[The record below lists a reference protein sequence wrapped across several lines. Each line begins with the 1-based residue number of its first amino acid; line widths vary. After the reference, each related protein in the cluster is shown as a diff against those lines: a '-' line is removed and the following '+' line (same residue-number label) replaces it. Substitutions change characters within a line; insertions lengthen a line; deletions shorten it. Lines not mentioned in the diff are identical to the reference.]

1 MGKELFDNIPSK
13 VADLLSDVKNGRIG
27 LPDLQRPFV
36 WKDNKVRELLDS
48 MMKGYPIGYIMLW
61 ASPDDYENTGYIGKN
76 DKMYKRP
83 DDLVIDGQQ
92 RLTALLAAMYGV
104 TIKDK
109 NYKERKIRISF
120 NPLTREFAVWTQA
133 YERNPEWISEISS
146 VFAADQEHNISKFRK
161 AYIKTA
167 NEGRTKNNEPE
178 LTEDEED
185 IIEEN
190 INDLLNLGIYSL
202 PTLKINSKADE
213 EDVADIFVRVNSG
226 GQNLTE
232 KNFIETL
239 IAVYDNDV
247 HDKINKINSKADEED
262 VADIFVRVNSGG
274 QNLTEKNFIETLI
287 AVYDNDVHD
296 KINKFCAESRIP
308 ANGTSFNQILQV
320 DPSHLIRMSVGVG
333 FRRARLRYA
342 YMLLR
347 GKNLKTGEITQDVR
361 EENLKIFK
369 ESLDMVTNLNNWHAF
384 MNLFASAG
392 YLKGSLVASSNA
404 VVFSYVLYLI
414 GKYDYKVSSV
424 VNNWHAFMNL
434 FASAGYLKGS
444 LVASSNAVVFSYVL
458 YLIGKYDY
466 KVSSV
471 ELQKII
477 RKWIFMSTITG
488 FYTGSTESEV
498 EKQFAD
504 LRDVHNADEF
514 VAYLNSV
521 IANRFTDDYFEY
533 SLPAELNS
541 SSATSPAWYGYVAA
555 INVLGTPMLFSTAP
569 LSQYFVLGTS
579 GDKNSVDKHHIFP
592 KHYLEEI
599 GYDNDRDRNQIA
611 NFTYLDYAT
620 NIDISDAPPAEYVG
634 RYRDKLGEDGYK
646 LACAQNALPEN
657 FEQLSYPEFLSQRR
671 LLMAQIVKKAYNEL
685 NK

>member
-13 VADLLSDVKNGRIG
+13 VADLLNDVKNGRIG

-61 ASPDDYENTGYIGKN
+61 SSPDEYTNTVQIGKN
-76 DKMYKRP
+76 EKVYKQP

-109 NYKERKIRISF
+109 NYAERKIRISF

-133 YERNPEWISEISS
+133 YERDTEWISEISS
-146 VFAADQEHNISKFRK
+146 VFAADKEHTISKFRK

-167 NEGRTKNNEPE
+167 NEGRIKNDRPE
-178 LTEDEED
+178 LTEEEED
-185 IIEEN
+185 KVEEN

-202 PTLKINSKADE
+202 PTLKINAKADE

-239 IAVYDNDV
+239 IAVYDN
-247 HDKINKINSKADEED
+247 E
-262 VADIFVRVNSGG
+262 
-274 QNLTEKNFIETLI
+274 
-287 AVYDNDVHD
+287 VYD
-296 KINKFCAESRIP
+296 KINKFCSESRIP
-308 ANGTSFNQILQV
+308 SNKTSYNQILQV
-320 DPSHLIRMSVGVG
+320 DPSHLIRVAVGVG
-333 FRRARLRYA
+333 FKRARLRYA

-347 GKNLKTGEITQDVR
+347 GKNLKTGEITQNVR
-361 EENLKIFK
+361 EDNLAIFK
-369 ESLDMVTNLNNWHAF
+369 TSLDMATNLNNWHAF
-384 MNLFASAG
+384 MNIFVSAG

-414 GKYDYKVSSV
+414 GKFEYKISS
-424 VNNWHAFMNL
+424 
-434 FASAGYLKGS
+434 
-444 LVASSNAVVFSYVL
+444 
-458 YLIGKYDY
+458 I
-466 KVSSV
+466 

-477 RKWIFMSTITG
+477 SKWIFMSTITG
-488 FYTGSTESEV
+488 FYTVSTETTV

-504 LRDVHNADEF
+504 LRDIHTADGF
-514 VAYLNSV
+514 VEYLNHE
-521 IANRFTDDYFEY
+521 ILNRFTDDYFKY
-533 SLPAELNS
+533 TLPSELNS
-541 SSATSPAWYGYVAA
+541 SSATSPAWYGYIAA
-555 INVLGTPMLFSTAP
+555 LNVLGTPMLFSTAP
-569 LSQYFVLGTS
+569 LSQYFVLGAN
-579 GDKNSVDKHHIFP
+579 GDKNSIDKHHIFP
-592 KHYLEEI
+592 KHYLEKI

-620 NIDISDAPPAEYVG
+620 NIDISDAPPKEYVN
-634 RYRDKLGEDGYK
+634 RYREKLGDEGYK

-657 FEQLSYPEFLSQRR
+657 FEKMPYSEFLKERR
-671 LLMAQIVKKAYNEL
+671 ILMAQIIKKAYAKL
-685 NK
+685 NQ

>member
-13 VADLLSDVKNGRIG
+13 VEDLLSDVKNGRIG

-61 ASPDDYENTGYIGKN
+61 ASPEDYENTGYIGKN
-76 DKMYKRP
+76 DKIYKQP

-109 NYKERKIRISF
+109 DYKERKIRISF
-120 NPLTREFAVWTQA
+120 NPLTREFGVWTPA
-133 YERNPEWISEISS
+133 FERNPEWISEISS
-146 VFAADQEHNISKFRK
+146 VFMADKEHNISKLRK
-161 AYIKTA
+161 AYIRTV
-167 NEGRTKNNEPE
+167 NEGRVKNGESE
-178 LTEDEED
+178 LTDDEED
-185 IIEEN
+185 IVEQN
-190 INDLLNLGIYSL
+190 INDLLNLNIYSL

-239 IAVYDNDV
+239 IAVYDN
-247 HDKINKINSKADEED
+247 A
-262 VADIFVRVNSGG
+262 
-274 QNLTEKNFIETLI
+274 
-287 AVYDNDVHD
+287 VHD

-320 DPSHLIRMSVGVG
+320 DPSHLIRMAVGVG

-361 EENLKIFK
+361 QDNLRIFK
-369 ESLDMVTNLNNWHAF
+369 EALDEVTNLNNWHAF
-384 MNLFASAG
+384 MNIFASAG
-392 YLKGSLVASSNA
+392 YLKGNLVASSNA

-414 GKYDYKVSSV
+414 GKYDYKVPS
-424 VNNWHAFMNL
+424 
-434 FASAGYLKGS
+434 LK
-444 LVASSNAVVFSYVL
+444 
-458 YLIGKYDY
+458 
-466 KVSSV
+466 
-471 ELQKII
+471 LQKII
-477 RKWIFMSTITG
+477 CKWIFMSTITG
-488 FYTGSTESEV
+488 FYTGATESEV

-504 LRDVHNADEF
+504 LRDVSNADEF
-514 VAYLNSV
+514 VAYLNAV
-521 IANRFTDDYFEY
+521 IANKFTDDYFEY

-541 SSATSPAWYGYVAA
+541 SSATSPAWYGYIAA

-592 KHYLEEI
+592 KHYLEKI
-599 GYDNDRDRNQIA
+599 GYSNDRDRNQIA

-620 NIDISDAPPAEYVG
+620 NIDISDNPPIEYVG
-634 RYRDKLGEDGYK
+634 RYREKLGEEGYK

-657 FEQLSYPEFLSQRR
+657 FEQLSYPEFLNKRR
-671 LLMAQIVKKAYNEL
+671 LLMAQIVKKAYNDL
-685 NK
+685 DK

>member
-1 MGKELFDNIPSK
+1 
-13 VADLLSDVKNGRIG
+13 
-27 LPDLQRPFV
+27 
-36 WKDNKVRELLDS
+36 

-61 ASPDDYENTGYIGKN
+61 ASPDDYENTVHIGKN
-76 DKMYKRP
+76 EKIYKRP
-83 DDLVIDGQQ
+83 NDLVIDGQQ

-104 TIKDK
+104 TIMDK
-109 NYKERKIRISF
+109 NYKERAIRISF
-120 NPLTREFAVWTQA
+120 NPLTREFAVWTPA
-133 YERNPEWISEISS
+133 FERNPEWISEISQ
-146 VFAADQEHNISKFRK
+146 VFAADEEHNISKFRK
-161 AYIKTA
+161 AYIKIV
-167 NEGRTKNNEPE
+167 NEGRTKNNEAE

-185 IIEEN
+185 CIEEN

-202 PTLKINSKADE
+202 PTLKINSKANE
-213 EDVADIFVRVNSG
+213 ENVADIFVRVNSG

-239 IAVYDNDV
+239 IAVYDN
-247 HDKINKINSKADEED
+247 A
-262 VADIFVRVNSGG
+262 
-274 QNLTEKNFIETLI
+274 
-287 AVYDNDVHD
+287 VHD
-296 KINKFCAESRIP
+296 KINKFCADSRIP

-333 FRRARLRYA
+333 FRRARLRYV

-347 GKNLKTGEITQDVR
+347 GKNLKTGEITQNVR

-424 VNNWHAFMNL
+424 
-434 FASAGYLKGS
+434 
-444 LVASSNAVVFSYVL
+444 
-458 YLIGKYDY
+458 
-466 KVSSV
+466 

-477 RKWIFMSTITG
+477 SKWIFMSTITG
-488 FYTGSTESEV
+488 FYTGSTESQV

-514 VAYLNSV
+514 VVYLNSV

-533 SLPAELNS
+533 SLPSELNS
-541 SSATSPAWYGYVAA
+541 SSATSPAWYGYIAA

-569 LSQYFVLGTS
+569 LSQYFILGTS
-579 GDKNSVDKHHIFP
+579 GDKNSIDKHHIFP
-592 KHYLEEI
+592 KNYLGKI
-599 GYDNDRDRNQIA
+599 GYNNDRDRNQIA
-611 NFTYLDYAT
+611 NFTYIDYAT
-620 NIDISDAPPAEYVG
+620 NIDISDAPPTEYVS
-634 RYRDKLGEDGYK
+634 RYRDKLGEEGYK
-646 LACAQNALPEN
+646 LACKQNALPEN
-657 FEQLSYPEFLSQRR
+657 FEQLSYPEFLIKRR
-671 LLMAQIVKKAYNEL
+671 ILMAQIIKKAYDKL

>member
-13 VADLLSDVKNGRIG
+13 VADILSDVKNGRVG

-36 WKDNKVRELLDS
+36 WQDNKVRELLDS

-61 ASPDDYENTGYIGKN
+61 ASPDDYENTVHIGKN
-76 DKMYKRP
+76 EKIYKRP
-83 DDLVIDGQQ
+83 NDLVIDGQQ

-104 TIKDK
+104 TIMDK
-109 NYKERKIRISF
+109 NYKERAIRISF
-120 NPLTREFAVWTQA
+120 NPLTREFAVWTPA
-133 YERNPEWISEISS
+133 FEKNPEWISEISQ
-146 VFAADQEHNISKFRK
+146 VFAADEEHNISKFRK
-161 AYIKTA
+161 AYIKIV
-167 NEGRTKNNEPE
+167 NEGRAKNNEEE

-185 IIEEN
+185 RIEEN

-202 PTLKINSKADE
+202 PTLKINSKANE
-213 EDVADIFVRVNSG
+213 ENVADIFVRVNSG

-239 IAVYDNDV
+239 IAVYDN
-247 HDKINKINSKADEED
+247 A
-262 VADIFVRVNSGG
+262 
-274 QNLTEKNFIETLI
+274 
-287 AVYDNDVHD
+287 VHD
-296 KINKFCAESRIP
+296 KINKFCADSRIP

-333 FRRARLRYA
+333 FRRARLRYV

-347 GKNLKTGEITQDVR
+347 GKNLKTGEITQNIR
-361 EENLKIFK
+361 EENLKILK

-392 YLKGSLVASSNA
+392 YLKGS
-404 VVFSYVLYLI
+404 F
-414 GKYDYKVSSV
+414 
-424 VNNWHAFMNL
+424 
-434 FASAGYLKGS
+434 
-444 LVASSNAVVFSYVL
+444 VASSNAVVFSYVL

-477 RKWIFMSTITG
+477 SKWIFMSTITG
-488 FYTGSTESEV
+488 FYTGSTESQV

-514 VAYLNSV
+514 VVYLDSV

-533 SLPAELNS
+533 SLPSELNS
-541 SSATSPAWYGYVAA
+541 SSATSPAWYGYIAA

-569 LSQYFVLGTS
+569 LSQYFILGTS
-579 GDKNSVDKHHIFP
+579 GDKNSIDKHHIFP
-592 KHYLEEI
+592 KNYLGKI
-599 GYDNDRDRNQIA
+599 GYNNDRDRNQIA

-620 NIDISDAPPAEYVG
+620 NIDISDAPPTEYVS
-634 RYRDKLGEDGYK
+634 RYRDKLGEEGYK
-646 LACAQNALPEN
+646 LACKQNALPEN
-657 FEQLSYPEFLSQRR
+657 FEQLSYPEFLIKRR
-671 LLMAQIVKKAYNEL
+671 ILMAQIVKKAYDKL

>member
-13 VADLLSDVKNGRIG
+13 VEDLLSDVKNGRIG

-48 MMKGYPIGYIMLW
+48 MMKGYPIGYVMLW
-61 ASPDDYENTGYIGKN
+61 ASPEDYENTGYIGKN
-76 DKMYKRP
+76 DKIYKQP

-109 NYKERKIRISF
+109 DYKERKIRISF
-120 NPLTREFAVWTQA
+120 NPLTREFDVWTPA
-133 YERNPEWISEISS
+133 FERNPEWISEISS
-146 VFAADQEHNISKFRK
+146 GFMADQEHNISKLRK
-161 AYIKTA
+161 AYIRTV
-167 NEGRTKNNEPE
+167 NEGRVKNGESE
-178 LTEDEED
+178 LTDDEED
-185 IIEEN
+185 IVEQN
-190 INDLLNLGIYSL
+190 INDLLNLNIYSL

-239 IAVYDNDV
+239 IAVYDN
-247 HDKINKINSKADEED
+247 A
-262 VADIFVRVNSGG
+262 
-274 QNLTEKNFIETLI
+274 
-287 AVYDNDVHD
+287 VHD

-320 DPSHLIRMSVGVG
+320 DPSHLIRMAVGVG

-347 GKNLKTGEITQDVR
+347 GKDLKTGEITQDVR
-361 EENLKIFK
+361 QDNLRIFK
-369 ESLDMVTNLNNWHAF
+369 EALDEVTNLNNWHAF
-384 MNLFASAG
+384 MNIFASAG
-392 YLKGSLVASSNA
+392 YLKGNLVASSNA

-414 GKYDYKVSSV
+414 GKYDYKVPS
-424 VNNWHAFMNL
+424 
-434 FASAGYLKGS
+434 LK
-444 LVASSNAVVFSYVL
+444 
-458 YLIGKYDY
+458 
-466 KVSSV
+466 
-471 ELQKII
+471 LQKII
-477 RKWIFMSTITG
+477 CKWIFMSTITG
-488 FYTGSTESEV
+488 FYTRSTESEV

-504 LRDVHNADEF
+504 LRDVSNADEF
-514 VAYLNSV
+514 VAYLNAV
-521 IANRFTDDYFEY
+521 IANKFTDDYFEY

-541 SSATSPAWYGYVAA
+541 SSATSPAWYGYIAA

-592 KHYLEEI
+592 KHYLEKI
-599 GYDNDRDRNQIA
+599 GYSNDRDRNQIA

-620 NIDISDAPPAEYVG
+620 NIDISDDPPIEYVG
-634 RYRDKLGEDGYK
+634 RYREKLGEEGYK

-657 FEQLSYPEFLSQRR
+657 FEQLSYPEFLNKRR

-685 NK
+685 DK

>member
-13 VADLLSDVKNGRIG
+13 VADILSDVKNGRVG

-36 WKDNKVRELLDS
+36 WQDNKVRELLDS

-61 ASPDDYENTGYIGKN
+61 ASPDDYENTVHIGKN
-76 DKMYKRP
+76 EKIYKRP
-83 DDLVIDGQQ
+83 NDLVIDGQQ

-104 TIKDK
+104 TIMDK
-109 NYKERKIRISF
+109 NYKERAIRISF
-120 NPLTREFAVWTQA
+120 NPLTREFAVWTPA
-133 YERNPEWISEISS
+133 FEKNPEWISEISQ
-146 VFAADQEHNISKFRK
+146 VFAADEEHNISKFRK
-161 AYIKTA
+161 AYIKIV
-167 NEGRTKNNEPE
+167 NEGRTKNNEEE

-185 IIEEN
+185 CIEEN

-202 PTLKINSKADE
+202 PTLKINSKANE

-239 IAVYDNDV
+239 IAVYDN
-247 HDKINKINSKADEED
+247 A
-262 VADIFVRVNSGG
+262 
-274 QNLTEKNFIETLI
+274 
-287 AVYDNDVHD
+287 VHD
-296 KINKFCAESRIP
+296 KINKFCADSRIP

-333 FRRARLRYA
+333 FRRARLRYV

-347 GKNLKTGEITQDVR
+347 GKNLKTGEITQNIR

-369 ESLDMVTNLNNWHAF
+369 DSLDIVTNLNNWHAF

-392 YLKGSLVASSNA
+392 YLKGS
-404 VVFSYVLYLI
+404 F
-414 GKYDYKVSSV
+414 
-424 VNNWHAFMNL
+424 
-434 FASAGYLKGS
+434 
-444 LVASSNAVVFSYVL
+444 VASSNAVVFSYVL

-477 RKWIFMSTITG
+477 SKWIFMSTITG
-488 FYTGSTESEV
+488 FYTGSTESQV

-514 VAYLNSV
+514 VVYLDSV

-533 SLPAELNS
+533 SLPSELNS
-541 SSATSPAWYGYVAA
+541 SSATSPAWYGYIAA
-555 INVLGTPMLFSTAP
+555 INVLGTPMLFCTAP
-569 LSQYFVLGTS
+569 LSQYFILGTS
-579 GDKNSVDKHHIFP
+579 GDKNSIDKHHIFP
-592 KHYLEEI
+592 KNYLGKI
-599 GYDNDRDRNQIA
+599 GYSNDRDRNQIA

-620 NIDISDAPPAEYVG
+620 NIDISDAPPTEYVS
-634 RYRDKLGEDGYK
+634 RYRDKLGEEGYK
-646 LACAQNALPEN
+646 LACKQNALPEN
-657 FEQLSYPEFLSQRR
+657 FEQLSYPEFLIKRR
-671 LLMAQIVKKAYNEL
+671 ILMAQIVKKAYDKL

>member
-13 VADLLSDVKNGRIG
+13 VADLLADVKNGRIG

-36 WKDNKVRELLDS
+36 WQDNKVRELLDS

-120 NPLTREFAVWTQA
+120 NPLTREFAGWTQA
-133 YERNPEWISEISS
+133 FERNPEWISEIST

-161 AYIKTA
+161 AFIKTV
-167 NEGRTKNNEPE
+167 NEGRAKNNQSG

-185 IIEEN
+185 VIEEN
-190 INDLLNLGIYSL
+190 IKDLLNLGIYSL

-226 GQNLTE
+226 GQTLTE

-239 IAVYDNDV
+239 IAVYDNEV
-247 HDKINKINSKADEED
+247 H
-262 VADIFVRVNSGG
+262 G
-274 QNLTEKNFIETLI
+274 
-287 AVYDNDVHD
+287 

-308 ANGTSFNQILQV
+308 ANGTSYNQILQV
-320 DPSHLIRMSVGVG
+320 DPSYLIRMSVGLG

-347 GKNLKTGEITQDVR
+347 GKNLKTGEITQNVR
-361 EENLKIFK
+361 EENLAIFK
-369 ESLDMVTNLNNWHAF
+369 KSLDMVTNLNNWHAF

-392 YLKGSLVASSNA
+392 YLRSSLVASSNA

-414 GKYDYKVSSV
+414 GKNDFKVPS
-424 VNNWHAFMNL
+424 M
-434 FASAGYLKGS
+434 
-444 LVASSNAVVFSYVL
+444 
-458 YLIGKYDY
+458 
-466 KVSSV
+466 
-471 ELQKII
+471 ELQKVI

-504 LRDVHNADEF
+504 LRNVHNADEF
-514 VAYLNSV
+514 VEYLDSV
-521 IANRFTDDYFEY
+521 ISNKFTDDYFKY
-533 SLPAELNS
+533 SLPSELNS

-555 INVLGTPMLFSTAP
+555 INVLGTPMLFSTTP
-569 LSQYFVLGTS
+569 LSHYFVPGTS

-599 GYDNDRDRNQIA
+599 GYDNDRERNQIA
-611 NFTYLDYAT
+611 NFTYLDYTT

-634 RYRDKLGEDGYK
+634 RYREKLGEEGYK

-657 FEQLSYPEFLSQRR
+657 FEQLSYPDFLNQRR
-671 LLMAQIVKKAYNEL
+671 LLMAQIVKKAYAEL

>member
-13 VADLLSDVKNGRIG
+13 VEDLLSDVKNGRIG

-48 MMKGYPIGYIMLW
+48 MMKGYPIGYVMLW
-61 ASPDDYENTGYIGKN
+61 ASPEDYENTGYIGKN
-76 DKMYKRP
+76 DKIYKQP

-109 NYKERKIRISF
+109 DYKERKIRISF
-120 NPLTREFAVWTQA
+120 NPLTREFDVWTPA
-133 YERNPEWISEISS
+133 FERNPEWISEISS
-146 VFAADQEHNISKFRK
+146 VFMADQEHNISKLRK
-161 AYIKTA
+161 AYIRTV
-167 NEGRTKNNEPE
+167 NEGRVKNGESE
-178 LTEDEED
+178 LTDDEED
-185 IIEEN
+185 IVEQN
-190 INDLLNLGIYSL
+190 INDLLNLNIYSL

-239 IAVYDNDV
+239 IAVYDN
-247 HDKINKINSKADEED
+247 A
-262 VADIFVRVNSGG
+262 
-274 QNLTEKNFIETLI
+274 
-287 AVYDNDVHD
+287 VHD

-320 DPSHLIRMSVGVG
+320 DPSHLIRMAVGVG

-347 GKNLKTGEITQDVR
+347 GKDLKTGEITQDVR
-361 EENLKIFK
+361 QDNLRIFK
-369 ESLDMVTNLNNWHAF
+369 EALDEVTNLNNWHAF
-384 MNLFASAG
+384 MNIFASAG
-392 YLKGSLVASSNA
+392 YLKGNLVASSNA

-414 GKYDYKVSSV
+414 GKYDYNVPS
-424 VNNWHAFMNL
+424 
-434 FASAGYLKGS
+434 LK
-444 LVASSNAVVFSYVL
+444 
-458 YLIGKYDY
+458 
-466 KVSSV
+466 
-471 ELQKII
+471 LQKII
-477 RKWIFMSTITG
+477 CKWIFMSTITG
-488 FYTGSTESEV
+488 FYTRSTESEV

-504 LRDVHNADEF
+504 LRDVSNADEF
-514 VAYLNSV
+514 VAYLNAV
-521 IANRFTDDYFEY
+521 IANKFTDDYFEY

-541 SSATSPAWYGYVAA
+541 SSATSPAWYGYIAA

-592 KHYLEEI
+592 KHYLEKI
-599 GYDNDRDRNQIA
+599 GYSNDRDRNQIA

-620 NIDISDAPPAEYVG
+620 NIDISDDPPIEYVG
-634 RYRDKLGEDGYK
+634 RYREKLGEEGYK

-657 FEQLSYPEFLSQRR
+657 FEQLSYPEFLNKRR

-685 NK
+685 DK

>member
-13 VADLLSDVKNGRIG
+13 VADILSDVKNGRVG

-36 WKDNKVRELLDS
+36 WQDNKVRELLDS

-61 ASPDDYENTGYIGKN
+61 ASPDDYENTVHIGKN
-76 DKMYKRP
+76 EKMYKRP
-83 DDLVIDGQQ
+83 NDLVIDGQQ

-104 TIKDK
+104 TIMDK
-109 NYKERKIRISF
+109 NYKERAIRISF
-120 NPLTREFAVWTQA
+120 NPLTREFAVWTPA
-133 YERNPEWISEISS
+133 FEKNPEWISEISQ
-146 VFAADQEHNISKFRK
+146 VFAADEEHNISKFRK
-161 AYIKTA
+161 AYIKIV
-167 NEGRTKNNEPE
+167 NEGRAKNNEEE

-185 IIEEN
+185 RIEEN
-190 INDLLNLGIYSL
+190 INDFLNFGIYSL
-202 PTLKINSKADE
+202 PTLKINSKANE
-213 EDVADIFVRVNSG
+213 ENVADIFVRVNSG

-239 IAVYDNDV
+239 IAVYDN
-247 HDKINKINSKADEED
+247 A
-262 VADIFVRVNSGG
+262 
-274 QNLTEKNFIETLI
+274 
-287 AVYDNDVHD
+287 VHD
-296 KINKFCAESRIP
+296 KINKFCADSRIP

-333 FRRARLRYA
+333 FRRARLRYV

-347 GKNLKTGEITQDVR
+347 GKNLKTGEITQNIR

-392 YLKGSLVASSNA
+392 YLKGS
-404 VVFSYVLYLI
+404 F
-414 GKYDYKVSSV
+414 
-424 VNNWHAFMNL
+424 
-434 FASAGYLKGS
+434 
-444 LVASSNAVVFSYVL
+444 VASSNAVVFSYVL

-477 RKWIFMSTITG
+477 SKWIFMSTITG
-488 FYTGSTESEV
+488 FYTGSTESQV

-514 VAYLNSV
+514 VVYLDSV

-533 SLPAELNS
+533 SLPSELNS
-541 SSATSPAWYGYVAA
+541 SSATSPAWYGYIAA

-569 LSQYFVLGTS
+569 LSQYFILGTS
-579 GDKNSVDKHHIFP
+579 GDKNSIDKHHIFP
-592 KHYLEEI
+592 KNYLGKI
-599 GYDNDRDRNQIA
+599 GYNNDRDRNQIA

-620 NIDISDAPPAEYVG
+620 NIDISDAPPTEYVS
-634 RYRDKLGEDGYK
+634 RYRDKLGEEGYK
-646 LACAQNALPEN
+646 LACKQNALPEN
-657 FEQLSYPEFLSQRR
+657 FEQLSYPEFLIKRR
-671 LLMAQIVKKAYNEL
+671 ILMAQIVKKAYDKL

>member
-13 VADLLSDVKNGRIG
+13 VADILSDVKNGRVG

-36 WKDNKVRELLDS
+36 WQDNKVRELLDS

-61 ASPDDYENTGYIGKN
+61 ASPDDYENTVHIGKN
-76 DKMYKRP
+76 EKIYKRP
-83 DDLVIDGQQ
+83 NDLVIDGQQ

-104 TIKDK
+104 TIMDK
-109 NYKERKIRISF
+109 NYKERAIRISF
-120 NPLTREFAVWTQA
+120 NPLTREFAVWTPA
-133 YERNPEWISEISS
+133 FEKNPEWISEISQ
-146 VFAADQEHNISKFRK
+146 VFAADEEHNISKFRK
-161 AYIKTA
+161 AYIKIV
-167 NEGRTKNNEPE
+167 NEGRAKNNEEE

-185 IIEEN
+185 RIEEN

-202 PTLKINSKADE
+202 PTLKINSKANE
-213 EDVADIFVRVNSG
+213 ENVADIFVRVNSG

-239 IAVYDNDV
+239 IAVYDN
-247 HDKINKINSKADEED
+247 A
-262 VADIFVRVNSGG
+262 
-274 QNLTEKNFIETLI
+274 
-287 AVYDNDVHD
+287 VHD
-296 KINKFCAESRIP
+296 KINKFCADSRIP

-333 FRRARLRYA
+333 FRRARLRYV

-347 GKNLKTGEITQDVR
+347 GKNLKTGEITQNIR

-424 VNNWHAFMNL
+424 
-434 FASAGYLKGS
+434 
-444 LVASSNAVVFSYVL
+444 
-458 YLIGKYDY
+458 
-466 KVSSV
+466 

-477 RKWIFMSTITG
+477 SKWIFMSTITG
-488 FYTGSTESEV
+488 FYTGSTESQV

-514 VAYLNSV
+514 VVYLDSV

-533 SLPAELNS
+533 SLPSELNS
-541 SSATSPAWYGYVAA
+541 SSATSPAWYGYIAA

-569 LSQYFVLGTS
+569 LSQYFILGTS
-579 GDKNSVDKHHIFP
+579 GDKNSIDKHHIFP
-592 KHYLEEI
+592 KNYLGKI
-599 GYDNDRDRNQIA
+599 GYNNDRDRNQIA

-620 NIDISDAPPAEYVG
+620 NIDISDAPPTEYVS
-634 RYRDKLGEDGYK
+634 RYRDKLGEEGYK
-646 LACAQNALPEN
+646 LACKQNALPEN
-657 FEQLSYPEFLSQRR
+657 FEQLSYPEFLIKRR
-671 LLMAQIVKKAYNEL
+671 ILMAQIIKKAYDKL